1 LDGLVLEAFAYVLR
15 SDLFLVSDEV
25 LVEQL
30 GSLCLFLIPGFH
42 GAFEFLRACLWRGVC
57 VGEEVLLEF
66 ELLCLEFI
74 TKELRRLLVSG
85 G

>member
-1 LDGLVLEAFAYVLR
+1 MDGLLLEAFAYVLR
-15 SDLFLVSDEV
+15 SDLFLVEDEV

-30 GSLCLFLIPGFH
+30 GSLCLFLVPG
-42 GAFEFLRACLWRGVC
+42 
-57 VGEEVLLEF
+57 GEEVLMEL

-74 TKELRRLLVSG
+74 AKELRRLLVLG

>member
-1 LDGLVLEAFAYVLR
+1 LDGLFLEAFAYVLC

-42 GAFEFLRACLWRGVC
+42 GAFKFLRARLCRGVC

-66 ELLCLEFI
+66 ELLCLEFV
-74 TKELRRLLVSG
+74 TKELRCLLVSG
-85 G
+85 S